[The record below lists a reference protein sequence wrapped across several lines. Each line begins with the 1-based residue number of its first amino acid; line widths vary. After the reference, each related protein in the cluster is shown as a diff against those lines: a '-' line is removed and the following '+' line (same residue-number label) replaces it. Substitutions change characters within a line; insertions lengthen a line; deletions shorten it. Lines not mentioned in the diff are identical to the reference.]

1 MPLLLVYG
9 TLKRDKSNHRKLGL
23 SEFVGE
29 ATTAQHY
36 LLLQAPNIHYPF
48 LLDIPVAPITGEL
61 YEVSD
66 TDLPNIDSFEGH
78 PHFFQRRSIK
88 LADGREAFVY
98 FYKQLYHISTF

>member
-23 SEFVGE
+23 SKFVGE
-29 ATTAQHY
+29 ATTAQSY
-36 LLLQAPNIHYPF
+36 LLLQDSNIHYPF

-66 TDLPNIDSFEGH
+66 IKLQYIDAFEGH
-78 PHFFQRRSIK
+78 PHFFERRPIK
-88 LADGREAFVY
+88 LTDGREAFTY
-98 FYKQLYHISTF
+98 FYKQLYPISTF

>member
-29 ATTAQHY
+29 ATTAQPY
-36 LLLQAPNIHYPF
+36 LLLQDSNIHYPF
-48 LLDIPVAPITGEL
+48 LIDIPVAPITGEL

-66 TDLPNIDSFEGH
+66 TLITQLDCFEGH
-78 PHFFQRRSIK
+78 PHFFERRPVQ
-88 LADGREAFVY
+88 LTDGREAFTY
-98 FYKQLYHISTF
+98 FYKQLNPITTF

>member
-29 ATTAQHY
+29 ATTAQPY

-88 LADGREAFVY
+88 LTDGREAFVY